1 MGSRRCHLRDL
12 SISWRDKQ
20 MDEPDE
26 LGWTHRIAGLQQRRT
41 FEKRANAA
49 ERDLVSRIFADAQ
62 CLALHATYSVDPLA
76 PGKYR
81 VCGAVEAQVEQTCG
95 VTLEP
100 IVQVINEAFDVE
112 FRAGARRDSELEP
125 DFDALGDDD
134 PEPIEQGEIR
144 IGRFICEIVASAI
157 DPFPR
162 ADDAALDHAE
172 AANTQPEANPFAVL
186 AQLKRDEEPN

>member
-1 MGSRRCHLRDL
+1 
-12 SISWRDKQ
+12 

-26 LGWTHRIAGLQQRRT
+26 LGWTHKIAGLQQRRA

-49 ERDLVSRIFADAQ
+49 QRDLVSRIFADAQ
-62 CLALHATYSVDPLA
+62 CLALNATYSIDPLA

-81 VCGAVEAQVEQTCG
+81 VWGAVGAQVEQICG
-95 VTLEP
+95 VTLKP
-100 IVQVINEAFDVE
+100 IVQVIDEAFDVE

-162 ADDAALDHAE
+162 ADDAALDRSE
-172 AANTQPEANPFAVL
+172 AADAQSQANPFAVL
-186 AQLKRDEEPN
+186 AQLKDDEKPN